1 MELLLLTSELYPDP
15 VLPALSLL
23 PHTVRTAPAEA
34 SSLLEAGN
42 ADAVLVDARNDL
54 SSGRGLCRLLSSTGV
69 DPGTGGGER
78 RRAGGGQR

>member
-54 SSGRGLCRLLSSTGV
+54 SSGRGLCRLLSSTGRSIP
-69 DPGTGGGER
+69 DSPLL
-78 RRAGGGQR
+78 